1 MSNSIT
7 YMQLP
12 ERDLVVK
19 NNDLFIQYE
28 KINKIKSLFKLRT
41 FSIFKKNIFDYPF
54 FAITL

>member
-1 MSNSIT
+1 
-7 YMQLP
+7 MQLP

-28 KINKIKSLFKLRT
+28 KRNKIKSLFKLRT